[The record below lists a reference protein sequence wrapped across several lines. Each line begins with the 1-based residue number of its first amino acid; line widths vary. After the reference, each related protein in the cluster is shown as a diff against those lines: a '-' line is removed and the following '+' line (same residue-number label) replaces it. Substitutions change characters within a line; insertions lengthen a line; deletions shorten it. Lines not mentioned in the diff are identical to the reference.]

1 MSVNAISAVLA
12 SPRHTTT
19 HDTLLCR
26 AGRCPVRDCTRPLVL
41 GKRTRFK
48 ADQPNGGR
56 AEVRVCLSFD
66 VVRLRA
72 APSTAGRETRRTK
85 VLWYQLIVLE
95 LEYLHVLLLC
105 SCYGTYSGHMSLTH
119 PAQAQA
125 EAAPAA
131 AAAFHRAQVM
141 RMIIAR
147 LCKYVK
153 CILVVVYFL
162 DYCCRSLRTPVVVVL
177 SCFPM
182 RVATALPCSQR
193 IYTYKKVDLRGKL
206 GSASWLL
213 CQMRPA
219 KRARRRYSEHR
230 SRLLSPHLK
239 TSCINIG
246 KTM

>member
-1 MSVNAISAVLA
+1 MVFVLKIDWGSKAEEEFVNVSVNAISAVLA

-105 SCYGTYSGHMSLTH
+105 SCYGTYSGHTSLTH
-119 PAQAQA
+119 PTQAQA

-131 AAAFHRAQVM
+131 AAASHYAQ
-141 RMIIAR
+141 IIH
-147 LCKYVK
+147 
-153 CILVVVYFL
+153 I
-162 DYCCRSLRTPVVVVL
+162 
-177 SCFPM
+177 
-182 RVATALPCSQR
+182 
-193 IYTYKKVDLRGKL
+193 
-206 GSASWLL
+206 
-213 CQMRPA
+213 
-219 KRARRRYSEHR
+219 
-230 SRLLSPHLK
+230 
-239 TSCINIG
+239 
-246 KTM
+246 